1 MSDPMTIA
9 ATGLASFNHVTNLV
23 KLMLNTRD
31 GARDLSQWNNLQAE
45 IASIQTGYL
54 ALTQQNMTLLAEK
67 DDLKKEI
74 ARFETWE
81 TERERYELKEVAP
94 EVFAFVIKESAKGT
108 EPIHWLCCHCY
119 NQGKKE
125 ILCLSNPSHYEKTYA
140 CHGCNKEI
148 SFKNPNYQE
157 PYIAHTPDYED

>member
-31 GARDLSQWNNLQAE
+31 GARDLAQWNNLQSE

-74 ARFETWE
+74 TRFETWE

-94 EVFAFVIKESAKGT
+94 EVFAFVIKESSKGT
-108 EPIHWLCCHCY
+108 EPVHWLCCHCY
-119 NQGKKE
+119 HQNKKE
-125 ILCLSNPSHYEKTYA
+125 ILCLSTPSYA
-140 CHGCNKEI
+140 TKKYVCHGCKEEI
-148 SFKNPNYQE
+148 SFPNPNYKPQRIE
-157 PYIAHTPDYED
+157 HNFNHRF